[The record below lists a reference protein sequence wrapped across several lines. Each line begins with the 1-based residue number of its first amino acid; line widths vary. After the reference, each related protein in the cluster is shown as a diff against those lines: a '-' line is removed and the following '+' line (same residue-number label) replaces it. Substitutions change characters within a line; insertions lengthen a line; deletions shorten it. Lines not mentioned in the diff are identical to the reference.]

1 MFCLDDDSAPTH
13 DCQLRIDVKLVGE
26 SSVPNLIGAVLFA
39 SGLLHLF
46 ALFATGSDWSGPLSL
61 RKPALFGIS
70 AGVTVWSL
78 IWVLK
83 KLVPRQHDNRLA
95 FFLAGGL
102 LIEVGLITVQQW
114 RGVASHFNR
123 STPIDAAIES
133 IMLSV
138 VLAVAAGIA
147 WLCWRAR
154 WLRPMDDAQAIAI
167 RAGLWLLLISC
178 GIGIGI
184 TIAGEWNLAAGR
196 SPEIWGRAGVLKY
209 PHGAVLHALQTLP
222 FLAMLMRKVRVH
234 HPALLMKSAVAAHV
248 LLLGHAVWQTCH
260 GRSRMDL
267 DFTSGICLSASVV
280 LMLIPVG
287 AVIRQLVI
295 HDLVRSRA
303 EHAIR
308 ISR

>member
-13 DCQLRIDVKLVGE
+13 DCQPRIDGKLVGE

-46 ALFATGSDWSGPLSL
+46 ALLATGSDWSGPLSL

-78 IWVLK
+78 VWVVK
-83 KLVPRQHDNRLA
+83 QLVPRIHDNRLA
-95 FFLAGGL
+95 FSLAGGL

-138 VLAVAAGIA
+138 VLAVTAGIA

-154 WLRPMDDAQAIAI
+154 WLHPMDNAQAIAI

-178 GIGIGI
+178 GIGLGI
-184 TIAGEWNLAAGR
+184 TIAGVWNLAAGR
-196 SPEIWGRAGVLKY
+196 SPEIWGSAGALKY
-209 PHGAVLHALQTLP
+209 PHGAVLHSLQTLP

-234 HPALLMKSAVAAHV
+234 HSALLMKSAVAAHM
-248 LLLGHAVWQTCH
+248 LFLGHAIWQTCH

-267 DFTSGICLSASVV
+267 DFTSGLCVSASIA
-280 LMLIPVG
+280 LMLIPVV

-308 ISR
+308 ISQ